1 MSDEY
6 KGPWMVCIV
15 MHDRVY
21 GGPEEGGWYY
31 DTYDPFDI
39 AALELMK
46 EHELGI
52 FTYSK
57 SEMQIAR
64 DNMWEI
70 VDRINKQERRNPNSV
85 FSIGEY
91 SVEVYE
97 GYPKYIP
104 EERPTY
110 E

>member
-1 MSDEY
+1 MPDEY
-6 KGPWMVCIV
+6 KGPWTVCIV

-31 DTYDPFDI
+31 DTYDPFHHDV
-39 AALELMK
+39 LELMK
-46 EHELGI
+46 ENELGI

-57 SEMQIAR
+57 FQMQKAR
-64 DNMWEI
+64 DHMWEI
-70 VDRINKQERRNPNSV
+70 VDRINKKERRDVNSV
-85 FSIGEY
+85 LSNGEY

-97 GYPKYIP
+97 GYPKFIP
-104 EERPTY
+104 EERPRY